1 MIDILKMATPQ
12 QDADTLRK
20 AMKGFGCDEKAIIEV
35 CIHRT
40 NAQRLEIVKA
50 YKASYGRDLIADL
63 KSELHGK
70 FEDSMIALFTDPI
83 EYDADELRKAM
94 KGLGTNE
101 DTLIE
106 IIASRPPQVIQAI
119 KAKFNEKYK
128 RDLEAD
134 VKSETSG
141 TLRKLLIALLQC
153 GRSVNTNPN
162 PSQCAQIADE
172 IYKAGEAK
180 LGTDESVFNKYFCTL
195 SSHELALVS
204 KEYHKLTGHTILQAI
219 DKEFSGDS
227 KKILRTI
234 VYATLSPSE
243 YFATRVHDAVK
254 GLGTKDHLLIR
265 VIVSRSEIDLPQI
278 KQYYKQLFQK
288 DLYEDVKNDISGDY
302 RTLLLGIIA

>member
-1 MIDILKMATPQ
+1 MTTPQ

-40 NAQRLEIVKA
+40 NAQRLEIVRA

-195 SSHELALVS
+195 SPHELALVS

-219 DKEFSGDS
+219 DKEFSGDA
-227 KKILRTI
+227 KKTLRTI

-278 KQYYKQLFQK
+278 KQYYKQLFGK
-288 DLYEDVKNDISGDY
+288 DMYEDVKNDISGDY
-302 RTLLLGIIA
+302 RTLLLGIIG

>member
-1 MIDILKMATPQ
+1 MATPQ

-195 SSHELALVS
+195 SPHELALVS

-219 DKEFSGDS
+219 DKEFSGEA
-227 KKILRTI
+227 KKTLRTI

-265 VIVSRSEIDLPQI
+265 VIVSRSEIDIPQI
-278 KQYYKQLFQK
+278 KQYYKQLFGK
-288 DLYEDVKNDISGDY
+288 DMYEDVKNDISGDY
-302 RTLLLGIIA
+302 RTLLLGIIG

>member
-1 MIDILKMATPQ
+1 MATPQ
-12 QDADTLRK
+12 QDADALRK
-20 AMKGFGCDEKAIIEV
+20 AMKGIGCDKKAITDI
-35 CIHRT
+35 CSHRT

-70 FEDSMIALFTDPI
+70 YEDAIIAFFTDPI

-106 IIASRPPQVIQAI
+106 IIASRPAPILAQI

-153 GRSVNTNPN
+153 SRSTNTMPN
-162 PSQCAQIADE
+162 PAQSAAIAEE
-172 IYKAGEAK
+172 IHKAGEAK
-180 LGTDESVFNKYFCTL
+180 LGTDESVFNKYFCSL
-195 SSHELALVS
+195 SPHELAAVS
-204 KEYHKLTGHTILQAI
+204 REYHKLTGHTILQAI

-227 KKILRTI
+227 KKTLRTI

-265 VIVSRSEIDLPQI
+265 VIVSRSEIDMPQI
-278 KQYYKQLFQK
+278 KQYYKQLFGT
-288 DLYEDVKNDISGDY
+288 DMYEAVKNDISGEY
-302 RTLLLGIIA
+302 RELLLGIIG

>member
-1 MIDILKMATPQ
+1 MATPQ

-195 SSHELALVS
+195 SPHELALVS
-204 KEYHKLTGHTILQAI
+204 KEYHKLTGRTILQAI

-265 VIVSRSEIDLPQI
+265 VIVSRSEIDMPQI

>member
-1 MIDILKMATPQ
+1 MAMATPQ
-12 QDADTLRK
+12 QDADALRK
-20 AMKGFGCDEKAIIEV
+20 AMKGFGCDEKAIIDICV
-35 CIHRT
+35 GRT

-50 YKASYGRDLIADL
+50 YKASYGRDLLADL

-70 FEDSMIALFTDPI
+70 FEDAMIALFTDPI

-106 IIASRPPQVIQAI
+106 IIASRPPPVLLQVKQ
-119 KAKFNEKYK
+119 KFNEKFK
-128 RDLEAD
+128 RDLEKD
-134 VKSETSG
+134 VYSETSG

-153 GRSVNTNPN
+153 NRSTNTQPDLQ
-162 PSQCAQIADE
+162 QCQAIADE
-172 IYKAGEAK
+172 IYQAGEAK

-195 SSHELALVS
+195 SPIELAHVARA
-204 KEYHKLTGHTILQAI
+204 YHQKVGHTILQAI

-227 KKILRTI
+227 KKTLKTI

-265 VIVSRSEIDLPQI
+265 VLVSRSEIDMPQI
-278 KQYYKQLFQK
+278 KQFYRQLFGK
-288 DLYEDVKNDISGDY
+288 DMYEDVKNDISGDY
-302 RTLLLGIIA
+302 RTLMLGIISK

>member
-1 MIDILKMATPQ
+1 MTTPQ

-195 SSHELALVS
+195 SPHELALVS

-219 DKEFSGDS
+219 DKEFSGDA
-227 KKILRTI
+227 KKTLRTI

-278 KQYYKQLFQK
+278 KQYYKQLFGK
-288 DLYEDVKNDISGDY
+288 DMYEDVKNDISGDY
-302 RTLLLGIIA
+302 RALLLGIIG

>member
-1 MIDILKMATPQ
+1 MSSPQ
-12 QDADTLRK
+12 QDADALRK
-20 AMKGFGCDEKAIIEV
+20 AMKGIGCDENAIIEI

-50 YKASYGRDLIADL
+50 YKSSYGRDLLADL

-70 FEDSMIALFTDPI
+70 FEDAMIALFTDPI

-106 IIASRPPQVIQAI
+106 IISSRPAPILAKV
-119 KAKFNEKYK
+119 KAKFNEKYN
-128 RDLEAD
+128 RDLEKD

-153 GRSVNTNPN
+153 SRSTNTMPD
-162 PSQCAQIADE
+162 PVRCAAIAGE

-180 LGTDESVFNKYFCTL
+180 MGTDESVFNKYFCSL
-195 SSHELALVS
+195 SPHELASVS

-227 KKILRTI
+227 KKTLRTI

-265 VIVSRSEIDLPQI
+265 VLVSRSEIDMPQI
-278 KQYYKQLFQK
+278 KQYYKQLFKK
-288 DLYEDVKNDISGDY
+288 DMYEDVKNDISGDY
-302 RTLLLGIIA
+302 RKLMLGIIA

>member
-1 MIDILKMATPQ
+1 MATPQ

-20 AMKGFGCDEKAIIEV
+20 AMKGIGCDKKPITEI
-35 CIHRT
+35 CTHRT

-70 FEDSMIALFTDPI
+70 YEDSIIALFTDPI

-94 KGLGTNE
+94 KGMGTNE

-106 IIASRPPQVIQAI
+106 IIASRPAPILAQI

-153 GRSVNTNPN
+153 SRSTNTMPN
-162 PSQCAQIADE
+162 PAQSAAIAAE
-172 IYKAGEAK
+172 IHKAGEAK

-195 SSHELALVS
+195 SPHELAAVS
-204 KEYHKLTGHTILQAI
+204 REYHKLTGHTILQAI

-227 KKILRTI
+227 KKTLRTI

-265 VIVSRSEIDLPQI
+265 VIVTRSEIDMPQI
-278 KQYYKQLFQK
+278 KQYYKQLFGK
-288 DLYEDVKNDISGDY
+288 DMYEDVKNDISGEY
-302 RTLLLGIIA
+302 RELLLGIIG

>member
-1 MIDILKMATPQ
+1 MATPQ
-12 QDADTLRK
+12 QDADALRK
-20 AMKGFGCDEKAIIEV
+20 AMKGAGCDEKAIIAI
-35 CIHRT
+35 CTGRT

-50 YKASYGRDLIADL
+50 YKASYGRDLLSDL

-70 FEDSMIALFTDPI
+70 FEDAMIALFTEPI

-94 KGLGTNE
+94 KGIGTNE

-106 IIASRPPQVIQAI
+106 IIASRPPNILRQII
-119 KAKFNEKYK
+119 AKFNQKYK
-128 RDLEAD
+128 RDLEKD

-153 GRSVNTNPN
+153 SRSTNTMPN
-162 PSQCAQIADE
+162 PEQCKAIAEE

-180 LGTDESVFNKYFCTL
+180 MGTDESVFNKYFCTL
-195 SSHELALVS
+195 SPVELAHVS
-204 KEYHKLTGHTILQAI
+204 REYHKLTGHTILQAI

-265 VIVSRSEIDLPQI
+265 VIVSRSEIDMPQI
-278 KQYYKQLFQK
+278 KQYYKQLFGK
-288 DLYEDVKNDISGDY
+288 DMYEDVKNDISGDY
-302 RTLLLGIIA
+302 RTLMLGIIG

>member
-1 MIDILKMATPQ
+1 MATPQ
-12 QDADTLRK
+12 QDADALRK
-20 AMKGFGCDEKAIIEV
+20 AMKGFGCDENAIIEI

-50 YKASYGRDLIADL
+50 YKSAYGRDLLADL

-70 FEDSMIALFTDPI
+70 FEDAMIALFTDPI
-83 EYDADELRKAM
+83 EFDADELRKAM
-94 KGLGTNE
+94 KGAGTNE

-106 IIASRPPQVIQAI
+106 IIASRPAPILKQI
-119 KAKFNEKYK
+119 KDKFNEKYK

-153 GRSVNTNPN
+153 NRSTNTMHDPA
-162 PSQCAQIADE
+162 QCAAIADE

-180 LGTDESVFNKYFCTL
+180 LGTDESIFNKYFCSL
-195 SSHELALVS
+195 SPHELAAVS
-204 KEYHKLTGHTILQAI
+204 REYHKLTGHTILQAI

-227 KKILRTI
+227 KKTLKTI
-234 VYATLSPSE
+234 VYATLSSSE

-265 VIVSRSEIDLPQI
+265 VLVSRSEIDMPQI
-278 KQYYKQLFQK
+278 KQYYKQLFGK
-288 DLYEDVKNDISGDY
+288 DMYEDVKNDISGDY
-302 RTLLLGIIA
+302 RKLMLGIIG

>member
-1 MIDILKMATPQ
+1 MSSPQ
-12 QDADTLRK
+12 QDADALRK
-20 AMKGFGCDEKAIIEV
+20 AMKGIGCDENAIIEI

-50 YKASYGRDLIADL
+50 YKSAYGRDLLADL

-70 FEDSMIALFTDPI
+70 FEDAMIALFTDPI

-106 IIASRPPQVIQAI
+106 IISSRPAPILAKV
-119 KAKFNEKYK
+119 KAKFNEKYN
-128 RDLEAD
+128 RDLEKD

-153 GRSVNTNPN
+153 SRSTNTMPD
-162 PSQCAQIADE
+162 PVRCAAIAGE

-180 LGTDESVFNKYFCTL
+180 MGTDESVFNKYFCTL
-195 SSHELALVS
+195 SPVELAHVS
-204 KEYHKLTGHTILQAI
+204 REYHKLTGHTILQAI

-265 VIVSRSEIDLPQI
+265 VIVSRSEIDMPQI
-278 KQYYKQLFQK
+278 KQYYKQLFGK
-288 DLYEDVKNDISGDY
+288 DMYEDVKNDISGDY
-302 RTLLLGIIA
+302 RTLMLGIIG

>member
-1 MIDILKMATPQ
+1 
-12 QDADTLRK
+12 
-20 AMKGFGCDEKAIIEV
+20 MKGVGCDEKAIIAI
-35 CIHRT
+35 CTGRT

-50 YKASYGRDLIADL
+50 YKASYGRDLLSDL

-70 FEDSMIALFTDPI
+70 FEDAMIALFTDPI

-94 KGLGTNE
+94 KGIGTNE

-106 IIASRPPQVIQAI
+106 IIASRPPNILRQVI
-119 KAKFNEKYK
+119 AKFNEKYK
-128 RDLEAD
+128 RDLEKD

-153 GRSVNTNPN
+153 SRSTNTMPN
-162 PSQCAQIADE
+162 PEQCKAIAEE

-180 LGTDESVFNKYFCTL
+180 MGTDESVFNKYFCTL
-195 SSHELALVS
+195 SPVELAHVS
-204 KEYHKLTGHTILQAI
+204 REYHKLTGHTILQAI

-265 VIVSRSEIDLPQI
+265 VIVSRSEIDMPQI
-278 KQYYKQLFQK
+278 KQYYKQLFGK
-288 DLYEDVKNDISGDY
+288 DMYEDVKNDISGDY
-302 RTLLLGIIA
+302 RTLMLGIIG

>member
-1 MIDILKMATPQ
+1 MATPQ

-195 SSHELALVS
+195 SPHELALVS

-219 DKEFSGDS
+219 DKEFSGDA
-227 KKILRTI
+227 KKTLRTI

-265 VIVSRSEIDLPQI
+265 VIVSRSEIDIPQI
-278 KQYYKQLFQK
+278 KQYYKQLFGK
-288 DLYEDVKNDISGDY
+288 DMYEDVKNDISGDY
-302 RTLLLGIIA
+302 RTLMLGIIG

>member
-1 MIDILKMATPQ
+1 MTTPQ
-12 QDADTLRK
+12 QDADALRK
-20 AMKGFGCDEKAIIEV
+20 AMKGFGCDHKPIIEI
-35 CIHRT
+35 CTGRT

-50 YKASYGRDLIADL
+50 YKSSYGRDLIADL

-70 FEDSMIALFTDPI
+70 FEDAIIALFTDPI

-94 KGLGTNE
+94 KGAGTNE

-106 IIASRPPQVIQAI
+106 IIASRPPAILKQV
-119 KAKFNEKYK
+119 KDKFNEKFK
-128 RDLEAD
+128 RDIEKD

-141 TLRKLLIALLQC
+141 TLRKLLLQC
-153 GRSVNTNPN
+153 GRSTNTKPD
-162 PSQCAQIADE
+162 PQQCKAIAEE

-195 SSHELALVS
+195 SPVELAQVS
-204 KEYHKLTGHTILQAI
+204 RSYHQLTGHTILDAI
-219 DKEFSGDS
+219 NKEFSGDS
-227 KKILRTI
+227 KKTLRTI

-265 VIVSRSEIDLPQI
+265 VIVTRSEIDMPQI
-278 KQYYKQLFQK
+278 KQYYRQLFGK
-288 DLYEDVKNDISGDY
+288 DMYEDVKNDISGDY
-302 RTLLLGIIA
+302 RTLLLGLIG

>member
-1 MIDILKMATPQ
+1 MATPQ
-12 QDADTLRK
+12 QDADALRK
-20 AMKGFGCDEKAIIEV
+20 AMKGIGCDKKAITDI
-35 CIHRT
+35 CSHRT
-40 NAQRLEIVKA
+40 NTQRLEIVKA

-70 FEDSMIALFTDPI
+70 YEDAIIAFFTDPI

-94 KGLGTNE
+94 KGMGTNE

-106 IIASRPPQVIQAI
+106 IIASRPAPILAQI

-153 GRSVNTNPN
+153 SRSTNTMPN
-162 PSQCAQIADE
+162 PAQSAAIAEE
-172 IYKAGEAK
+172 IHKAGEAK
-180 LGTDESVFNKYFCTL
+180 LGTDESVFNKYFCSL
-195 SSHELALVS
+195 SPHELAAVS
-204 KEYHKLTGHTILQAI
+204 REYHKLTGHTILQAI

-227 KKILRTI
+227 KKTLRTI

-265 VIVSRSEIDLPQI
+265 VIVSRSEIDMPQI
-278 KQYYKQLFQK
+278 KQYYKQLFGK
-288 DLYEDVKNDISGDY
+288 DMYEDVKNDISGEY
-302 RTLLLGIIA
+302 RELLLGIIG

>member
-1 MIDILKMATPQ
+1 MATPQ

-20 AMKGFGCDEKAIIEV
+20 AMKGIGCDEKAIIDV

-50 YKASYGRDLIADL
+50 YKASYGRDLISDL

-70 FEDSMIALFTDPI
+70 FEDAMIALFTDPI

-106 IIASRPPQVIQAI
+106 IICSRPAPILSQI
-119 KAKFNEKYK
+119 KAKFNQKFK

-141 TLRKLLIALLQC
+141 TLKKLLIALLQC
-153 GRSVNTNPN
+153 KRSTNTMPN
-162 PSQCAQIADE
+162 PAQCAAIAEE
-172 IYKAGEAK
+172 IHKAGEAK
-180 LGTDESVFNKYFCTL
+180 LGTDESVFNKYFCSL
-195 SSHELALVS
+195 SPHELAAVS
-204 KEYHKLTGHTILQAI
+204 REYHKLTGHTILQAI

-227 KKILRTI
+227 KKTLRTI

-278 KQYYKQLFQK
+278 KQYYRQLFGK

-302 RTLLLGIIA
+302 RTLLLGIIG

>member
-1 MIDILKMATPQ
+1 MATPQ

-40 NAQRLEIVKA
+40 NAQRLEIVRA

-195 SSHELALVS
+195 SPHELALVS

-219 DKEFSGDS
+219 DKEFSGDA
-227 KKILRTI
+227 KKTLRTI

-278 KQYYKQLFQK
+278 KQYYKQLFGK
-288 DLYEDVKNDISGDY
+288 DMYEDVKNDISGDY
-302 RTLLLGIIA
+302 RTLLLGIIG

>member
-1 MIDILKMATPQ
+1 MATPQ
-12 QDADTLRK
+12 QDADALRK
-20 AMKGFGCDEKAIIEV
+20 AMKGVGCDEKAIIAI
-35 CIHRT
+35 CTGRT

-50 YKASYGRDLIADL
+50 YKASYGRDLLSDL

-70 FEDSMIALFTDPI
+70 FEDAMIALFTDPI

-94 KGLGTNE
+94 KGIGTNE

-106 IIASRPPQVIQAI
+106 IIASRPPNILRQII
-119 KAKFNEKYK
+119 AKFNEKYK
-128 RDLEAD
+128 RDLEKD
-134 VKSETSG
+134 VKSETTR

-153 GRSVNTNPN
+153 SRSTNTMPN
-162 PSQCAQIADE
+162 PEQCKAIAEE

-180 LGTDESVFNKYFCTL
+180 IGTDESVFNKYFCTL
-195 SSHELALVS
+195 SPVELAHVS
-204 KEYHKLTGHTILQAI
+204 REYHKLTGHTILQAI

-265 VIVSRSEIDLPQI
+265 VIVSRSEIDMPQI
-278 KQYYKQLFQK
+278 KQYYKQLFGK
-288 DLYEDVKNDISGDY
+288 DMYEDVKNDISGDY
-302 RTLLLGIIA
+302 RTLMLGIIG

>member
-1 MIDILKMATPQ
+1 MATPQ

-195 SSHELALVS
+195 SPHELALVS

-219 DKEFSGDS
+219 DKEFSGDA
-227 KKILRTI
+227 KKTLRTI

-278 KQYYKQLFQK
+278 KQYYKQLFGK
-288 DLYEDVKNDISGDY
+288 DMYEDVKNDISGDY
-302 RTLLLGIIA
+302 RALLLGIIG